1 MLENFE
7 VDTNIVK
14 LRTDRFSSIKAVPTI
29 PAKAGCISMI
39 GGGSVV
45 GIAVNDADPDSD
57 EETVLIYRADK
68 IMLPCK
74 GQFGAGAMI
83 GIDAESIGD
92 PVDPCEL
99 YMSDSGFYDDKDDT
113 VTFHAIALED
123 CDSESEIT
131 WVLCDLFGAPVI
143 AAADDEGAVT

>member
-14 LRTDRFSSIKAVPTI
+14 LRTDRFSSIKAVPII

-39 GGGSVV
+39 GGVGVVV

-74 GQFGAGAMI
+74 GKFDAGALI
-83 GIDAESIGD
+83 GFDTESIGD

-99 YMSDSGFYDDKDDT
+99 YMSENGFSYEEDERIL
-113 VTFHAIALED
+113 FHAIALED

-131 WVLCDLFGAPVI
+131 WVLCDLLGAPVI
-143 AAADDEGAVT
+143 VDAEEGGS

>member
-39 GGGSVV
+39 GFGSVV

-74 GQFGAGAMI
+74 GKFDAGVLI
-83 GIDAESIGD
+83 GFDTESIGD

-99 YMSDSGFYDDKDDT
+99 YMSENGFSYEEDGPIA
-113 VTFHAIALED
+113 FHAIALED

-143 AAADDEGAVT
+143 ATADDEGGS

>member
-14 LRTDRFSSIKAVPTI
+14 LRTDRFSSIKAVPII
-29 PAKAGCISMI
+29 PSKAGCISMI
-39 GGGSVV
+39 GGIV
-45 GIAVNDADPDSD
+45 GIAVNDADPDLD
-57 EETVLIYRADK
+57 EELVLIYRADK

-83 GIDAESIGD
+83 GIDVESLDD
-92 PVDPCEL
+92 PVDPCDL
-99 YMSDSGFYDDKDDT
+99 YMSDSGFYDDEDDT

-123 CDSESEIT
+123 CDSVSEAK
-131 WVLCDLFGAPVI
+131 WVLCDLLGSPVI
-143 AAADDEGAVT
+143 IADEGAVT